1 MTRLRLSIDHL
12 HLPPGTSAADIA
24 AFRQE
29 LGARIARDP
38 GLAARVQSA
47 ASVRIAPPAP
57 GQSLAQAFLSGLPKG
72 RHR

>member
-12 HLPPGTSAADIA
+12 RLPPGTSAADIA

-29 LGARIARDP
+29 LCARIARDP
-38 GLAARVQSA
+38 ALAAQVQSA
-47 ASVRIAPPAP
+47 SGVRIAPPVP

-72 RHR
+72 RRR